1 MSRTR
6 TVLAALAAVLAA
18 AMSLPALAQAWPS
31 KPVKMIVPFPPGGT
45 TDIMARVLSE
55 RLQASLGQPFTV
67 ENRSGAGGVIGT
79 EATAKAAPDGYTI
92 LLSSSAPLAVGLKL
106 YPKVPYDVLRDL
118 APVSM
123 VGDVQMVLVA
133 GSAFK
138 AAGVPEMIAYAKA
151 NPGKLTIALNAL
163 GSQGHLLTEL
173 FRVRTGTQVNIIPY
187 KGSGPAVVDLI
198 GGQVD
203 ADFEN
208 LPAVIEHI
216 KSGKLRA
223 LAVLAP
229 KRVPLLPDVPTFV
242 EHGMPDFVAAPWF
255 AIVAPAATPRPVIAK
270 LNEEI
275 NRVLAAPA
283 TRDIF
288 AKQGANPVIATPEET
303 GRFFRE
309 EIDKWAK
316 IVAET
321 GAKLQ

>member
-1 MSRTR
+1 MERTFR
-6 TVLAALAAVLAA
+6 IALAALAAVFSFSAC
-18 AMSLPALAQAWPS
+18 AQAWPT
-31 KPVKMIVPFPPGGT
+31 KPVKMLVPFPPGGT
-45 TDIMARVLSE
+45 TDIMARVISE
-55 RLQASLGQPFTV
+55 RLQAALGQPFTV

-106 YPKVPYDVLRDL
+106 YQKIPYDVMRDL

-138 AAGVPEMIAYAKA
+138 PASVPEVIAYAKA

-203 ADFEN
+203 TDFEN

-216 KSGKLRA
+216 RSGKLRA
-223 LAVLAP
+223 LAVLSQ
-229 KRVPLLPDVPTFV
+229 KRTPLLPDVPTFV
-242 EHGMPDFVAAPWF
+242 EHGMPDFVASPWF
-255 AIVAPAATPRPVIAK
+255 AIVAPAATPRPIVAK

-275 NRVLAAPA
+275 NKVLASPA
-283 TRDIF
+283 TREVF
-288 AKQGANPVIATPEET
+288 ARQGANPVIATPEET

>member
-1 MSRTR
+1 MKRVIR
-6 TVLAALAAVLAA
+6 FAAALAAASISFAA
-18 AMSLPALAQAWPS
+18 LGQAWPS
-31 KPVKMIVPFPPGGT
+31 KQVKMIVPFPPGGT

-55 RLQASLGQPFTV
+55 RLQTAFGQPFVV

-79 EATAKAAPDGYTI
+79 EVTTKSAPDGYTI

-106 YPKVPYDVLRDL
+106 YKKVPYDVMKDL

-123 VGDVQMVLVA
+123 VGDVTMVLVA
-133 GSAFK
+133 GSGFK
-138 AAGVPEMIAYAKA
+138 AANVKETIEYAKA
-151 NPGKLTIALNAL
+151 NPGKLNLAIPAL

-173 FRVRTGTQVNIIPY
+173 FRLRTGTSINIIPY
-187 KGSGPAVVDLI
+187 KGSGPAVIDLI
-198 GGQVD
+198 SGVVD
-203 ADFEN
+203 GDFEN

-223 LAVLAP
+223 LAVLSA
-229 KRVPLLPDVPTFV
+229 KRIPLLPDTPTFA
-242 EHGMPDFVAAPWF
+242 ELGMPEFVASPWF
-255 AIVAPAATPRPVIAK
+255 AIVAPAGTPREIVMK
-270 LNEEI
+270 LNQEI
-275 NRVLAAPA
+275 NKSLSSPA
-283 TRDIF
+283 VQAVF

-303 GRFFRE
+303 GAFFRS

>member
-138 AAGVPEMIAYAKA
+138 PANVPEVIAYAKA